1 MLLNY
6 SYSHWMG
13 ATQDES
19 YSFITARNGNHDVDG
34 DDDASINGTEPS
46 LLFHVDG
53 GGNVFTNGTVHSAN
67 SAGSSYLAG
76 SVYVGGNFT
85 VGAPP
90 GTPRTAA
97 GAPKNP
103 TTSVRLAGQLGVD
116 GRADFGSGLDI
127 RSGGV
132 TMHSSLGSSGS
143 AEDSSSSDDSP
154 TAGASAQ
161 KAIPNVL
168 SIDDHGLGPD
178 SSGVVKFRRG
188 KGINGTLYS
197 AASNDV
203 LGAIEFAAFDDDPGR
218 TE

>member
-1 MLLNY
+1 M
-6 SYSHWMG
+6 
-13 ATQDES
+13 QDES
-19 YSFITARNGNHDVDG
+19 YSFITARNGNHDE
-34 DDDASINGTEPS
+34 DDTNNGTAPTF
-46 LLFHVDG
+46 LFQVDG

-67 SAGSSYLAG
+67 SAGTSYLAG

-85 VGAPP
+85 VGAAPDTV
-90 GTPRTAA
+90 GTTT
-97 GAPKNP
+97 NP
-103 TTSVRLAGQLGVD
+103 TKVRVAGQLGVN
-116 GRADFGSGLDI
+116 GRADFGSGMDV

-132 TMHSSLGSSGS
+132 TLHSSLGS
-143 AEDSSSSDDSP
+143 ADPADDSITEP
-154 TAGASAQ
+154 VLT
-161 KAIPNVL
+161 PNVL